1 MVVGCIQSTLNVN
14 EDLEHENSWHLE
26 HILAHAGTLISSV
39 NLTITQT
46 CTLNTVELIEGI

>member
-1 MVVGCIQSTLNVN
+1 MVVGCIKSTLNVN

-26 HILAHAGTLISSV
+26 HILAHAGTLISSM

-46 CTLNTVELIEGI
+46 CTLNTVELIEVV